1 MVFGMF
7 LVHMK
12 HPRIYY
18 IYPHMYCFI
27 YTVIN
32 IYIIKSNDSKEN
44 LSDKRD
50 NLKTIYMKKAEMYV
64 LKLSICSSSHAVP
77 KQMLFT
83 HK

>member
-1 MVFGMF
+1 
-7 LVHMK
+7 
-12 HPRIYY
+12 
-18 IYPHMYCFI
+18 MYCFI

>member
-1 MVFGMF
+1 
-7 LVHMK
+7 
-12 HPRIYY
+12 
-18 IYPHMYCFI
+18 MYCFI
-27 YTVIN
+27 YKVIN
-32 IYIIKSNDSKEN
+32 IYIIKSNDSIEN

-50 NLKTIYMKKAEMYV
+50 NLKTIYMKKKIISRSFKAAEMYV